1 MTFALLGL
9 DFQSDWKSGKQYM
22 NDARSWTSDQS
33 EVLDRRHN
41 TILDRDIATTV
52 HYHMSKQTYRSILLL
67 LPMSQETAEYKEID
81 KG

>member
-9 DFQSDWKSGKQYM
+9 EFQSDWKSEKQYM

-52 HYHMSKQTYRSILLL
+52 HCHMGKQTYRSILLL
-67 LPMSQETAEYKEID
+67 LPMSQETAD
-81 KG
+81 